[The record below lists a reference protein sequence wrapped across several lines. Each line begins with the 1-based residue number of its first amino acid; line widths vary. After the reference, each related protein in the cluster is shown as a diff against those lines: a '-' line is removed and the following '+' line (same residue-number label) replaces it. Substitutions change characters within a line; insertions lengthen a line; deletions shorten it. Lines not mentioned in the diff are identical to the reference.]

1 MKSGW
6 FILLL
11 SFAFQTLLGQADS
24 ARLATSAIEIGK
36 PDSLS
41 TEIYNALHPYKLIM
55 IGEMHGT
62 NEPAAFVKGLAQLFA
77 SHKDSV
83 RVGFEIPSDQMKEF
97 MKAKTERSVYNS
109 TFFKMGSADG
119 RASEAWASCIASL
132 AKKPLVRIFF
142 FDVNSDESKNKLID
156 KDSLM
161 YLKIKNEIEKHP
173 SAVVITLSGN
183 IHNMLLAYKGENK
196 IARYFIKDK
205 NSSFADNMCSLNHTF
220 KSGSML
226 NNTRKGLLLSKMDNG
241 TSEYSKFTK
250 YNDYLFLFPSK
261 QYAYNG
267 VLFTRTVT
275 AVKLVSSAPLPQKYV
290 LNETFNEMD
299 VPGNEYLV
307 KELKPI
313 RDNFKRINSISEWD
327 SIYSKTIATAEKL
340 KFYYKEKR
348 LEKFTERSN
357 QGIEQILIEYY
368 FLKGQ
373 LSFVVEKSFDKTLLD
388 AAGKPEIIETKTY
401 FEKGK
406 LLHMASTQD
415 CGAPFDSD
423 FLLNEE
429 KRIKKHVEQLLKFK

>member
-161 YLKIKNEIEKHP
+161 YLKIKNEI
-173 SAVVITLSGN
+173 
-183 IHNMLLAYKGENK
+183 
-196 IARYFIKDK
+196 RF
-205 NSSFADNMCSLNHTF
+205 
-220 KSGSML
+220 
-226 NNTRKGLLLSKMDNG
+226 
-241 TSEYSKFTK
+241 
-250 YNDYLFLFPSK
+250 
-261 QYAYNG
+261 
-267 VLFTRTVT
+267 
-275 AVKLVSSAPLPQKYV
+275 
-290 LNETFNEMD
+290 
-299 VPGNEYLV
+299 
-307 KELKPI
+307 
-313 RDNFKRINSISEWD
+313 
-327 SIYSKTIATAEKL
+327 
-340 KFYYKEKR
+340 
-348 LEKFTERSN
+348 
-357 QGIEQILIEYY
+357 
-368 FLKGQ
+368 
-373 LSFVVEKSFDKTLLD
+373 
-388 AAGKPEIIETKTY
+388 
-401 FEKGK
+401 
-406 LLHMASTQD
+406 
-415 CGAPFDSD
+415 
-423 FLLNEE
+423 
-429 KRIKKHVEQLLKFK
+429 